1 MSAPGQSVQD
11 MDLLS
16 EGTTP
21 ITADKAMMVIED
33 RMIVR
38 SRGNLKEQIPR

>member
-1 MSAPGQSVQD
+1 

-21 ITADKAMMVIED
+21 VTTDKAMTVIEE

-38 SRGNLKEQIPR
+38 SRGNLKEQIPG